1 MLWQGNRHELTAQQL
16 QQIRAQGPAAVVD
29 MNLAR
34 EDAAKL
40 HQAGVKRLGTDES
53 AFISVLALR
62 NMYQLQATFDEY
74 QKVSAVQ
81 LSPHCFIFVFAVY
94 LLVLY
99 IISDQSLVM
108 FSYRHSV

>member
-1 MLWQGNRHELTAQQL
+1 
-16 QQIRAQGPAAVVD
+16 

-74 QKVSAVQ
+74 QKVSAAQ
-81 LSPHCFIFVFAVY
+81 LSPHCFISVFAVY

-99 IISDQSLVM
+99 MWAQIRVWSCLVTDILSNLV
-108 FSYRHSV
+108 F

>member
-1 MLWQGNRHELTAQQL
+1 
-16 QQIRAQGPAAVVD
+16 

-74 QKVSAVQ
+74 QKVSAAQ
-81 LSPHCFIFVFAVY
+81 LSLHCFISVFAVY

-99 IISDQSLVM
+99 MCSQIRVWSCLVTDTLTLC
-108 FSYRHSV
+108 FNEHKVRQGVSAVSAPAVCHL

>member
-1 MLWQGNRHELTAQQL
+1 M
-16 QQIRAQGPAAVVD
+16 VD
-29 MNLAR
+29 LNLAR

-74 QKVSAVQ
+74 QKVSGAR
-81 LSPHCFIFVFAVY
+81 LSPHCFIFVFAMY

-99 IISDQSLVM
+99 MCAQIRVWSCLVTDTQSNLV
-108 FSYRHSV
+108 F